1 MDGNQDGWDLL
12 KQHIL
17 ERLHTRMSQD
27 ITDRLTDLRNAIQD
41 HINNHEP
48 SEVVEVER
56 HTKKGRPNI
65 IIPTDQLAHLLEI
78 GLSVPTISRL
88 WGVSPATLFRR
99 MAENNL
105 SVRGLDSSCTDA
117 ELDELII
124 GIKDRMPHAGYRL
137 VKGTLK
143 AQGYH
148 LGWDR
153 VRASMHR
160 VDSLGILSRMTQL
173 GCVVRR
179 TYSVPCP
186 KYLVHID
193 TNHKLIR

>member
-1 MDGNQDGWDLL
+1 MVFIDAIS
-12 KQHIL
+12 QHVQ
-17 ERLHTRMSQD
+17 MSQD
-27 ITDRLTDLRNAIQD
+27 ITDRLTDLHNAIQD
-41 HINNHEP
+41 HMRNNEP
-48 SEVVEVER
+48 SQVVEVER
-56 HTKKGRPNI
+56 ISKKGRPKI
-65 IIPTDQLAHLLEI
+65 KIPTDQLAHLLEI
-78 GLSVPTISRL
+78 GLSVTTISRL
-88 WGVSPATLFRR
+88 WGVSNSTLFRR

-105 SVRGLDSSCTDA
+105 SVSRLYSACTDA
-117 ELDELII
+117 ELDQLVIE
-124 GIKDRMPHAGYRL
+124 IKDHMPYAGYRL

-160 VDSLGILSRMTQL
+160 VDSYGILSRMTQL